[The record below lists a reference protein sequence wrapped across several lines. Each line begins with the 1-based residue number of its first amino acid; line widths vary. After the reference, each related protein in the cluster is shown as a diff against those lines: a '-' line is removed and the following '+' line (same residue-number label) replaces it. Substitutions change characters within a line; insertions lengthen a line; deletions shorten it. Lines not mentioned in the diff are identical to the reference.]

1 MGGKPKMRRHK
12 SVSHGR
18 HGRKGRRN
26 QKQKGAREYGSDY
39 QGTGVDPNVNY
50 GGQVDW
56 IGRENIIRNYR

>member
-1 MGGKPKMRRHK
+1 MRRHK

-18 HGRKGRRN
+18 RGRKGRRN
-26 QKQKGAREYGSDY
+26 QKQKVAREYGSDY

-56 IGRENIIRNYR
+56 IGRENIIN